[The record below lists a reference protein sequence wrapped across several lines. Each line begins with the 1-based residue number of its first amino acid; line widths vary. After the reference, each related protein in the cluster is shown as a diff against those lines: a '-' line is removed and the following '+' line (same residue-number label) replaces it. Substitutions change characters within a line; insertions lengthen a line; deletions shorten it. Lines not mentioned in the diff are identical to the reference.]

1 MSTSVGTAPQPTQK
15 WKRGPLESVLPVA
28 VMFTA
33 MACFMLPLW
42 YLFVASSKS
51 RGDLTTTPGLWF
63 SHFQLGTNVSDTV
76 NRDGGIFW
84 RWLLNSVLYAGV
96 GAAIGTVIAAMAGY
110 ALAKYEFRGREAIF
124 NTILAGVLVPATA
137 LALPLFLIFA
147 AVGLTNTY
155 WAVLL
160 PSLVS
165 PFGVYLSRIYASASV
180 PDALIE
186 AARLDG
192 VGEFR
197 IFLMMATALMKK
209 IRNSPTPSRRA
220 ASRLDG
226 SGEFRIFFTMAT
238 ALMRPALVT
247 IFLFQF
253 VVIWNN
259 FFLPL
264 IMLVDRKLF
273 PMTLGLYSWN
283 SQTQQDPTLATAVLT
298 GALLS
303 VVPIIAAFL
312 MLQRYWRGGLG
323 AGGVKG

>member
-1 MSTSVGTAPQPTQK
+1 MSTSVGSAPQPTQK

-33 MACFMLPLW
+33 MACFTLPLW
-42 YLFVASSKS
+42 YLFVASSKN

-110 ALAKYEFRGREAIF
+110 ALAKYEFRGREATF

-155 WAVLL
+155 WSVLL

-197 IFLMMATALMKK
+197 IFLMMATALM
-209 IRNSPTPSRRA
+209 
-220 ASRLDG
+220 
-226 SGEFRIFFTMAT
+226 
-238 ALMRPALVT
+238 RPALVT

-273 PMTLGLYSWN
+273 PITLGLYSWN

>member
-1 MSTSVGTAPQPTQK
+1 MGELMSTSVGTAPQPTQK

-33 MACFMLPLW
+33 MACFTLPLW

-110 ALAKYEFRGREAIF
+110 ALAKYEFRGREATF

-155 WAVLL
+155 WSVLL

-197 IFLMMATALMKK
+197 IFLMMATALMK
-209 IRNSPTPSRRA
+209 
-220 ASRLDG
+220 
-226 SGEFRIFFTMAT
+226 
-238 ALMRPALVT
+238 PALVT

>member
-42 YLFVASSKS
+42 YLFVASSKN

-110 ALAKYEFRGREAIF
+110 ALAKYEFRGREATF

-155 WAVLL
+155 WSVLL

-197 IFLMMATALMKK
+197 IFLMMATALMK
-209 IRNSPTPSRRA
+209 
-220 ASRLDG
+220 
-226 SGEFRIFFTMAT
+226 
-238 ALMRPALVT
+238 PALVT

-273 PMTLGLYSWN
+273 PMTLGLTPR
-283 SQTQQDPTLATAVLT
+283 SQQQCSP
-298 GALLS
+298 GHCCRS
-303 VVPIIAAFL
+303 CPSSPPS
-312 MLQRYWRGGLG
+312 
-323 AGGVKG
+323 

>member
-1 MSTSVGTAPQPTQK
+1 MGELMSTSVGTAPQPTQK

-33 MACFMLPLW
+33 MACFTLPLW
-42 YLFVASSKS
+42 YLLVASSKS

-110 ALAKYEFRGREAIF
+110 ALAKYEFRGREATF

-155 WAVLL
+155 WSVLL

-197 IFLMMATALMKK
+197 IFLMMATALMK
-209 IRNSPTPSRRA
+209 
-220 ASRLDG
+220 
-226 SGEFRIFFTMAT
+226 
-238 ALMRPALVT
+238 PALVT

>member
-1 MSTSVGTAPQPTQK
+1 MGELMSTSVGTAPQPTQK

-110 ALAKYEFRGREAIF
+110 ALAKYEFRGREATF

-155 WAVLL
+155 WSVLL

-197 IFLMMATALMKK
+197 IFLMMATALMK
-209 IRNSPTPSRRA
+209 
-220 ASRLDG
+220 
-226 SGEFRIFFTMAT
+226 
-238 ALMRPALVT
+238 PALVT

>member
-42 YLFVASSKS
+42 YLFVASSKN

-110 ALAKYEFRGREAIF
+110 ALAKYEFRGREATF

-147 AVGLTNTY
+147 EVGQTNTY
-155 WAVLL
+155 WSVLL

-197 IFLMMATALMKK
+197 IFLMMATALMK
-209 IRNSPTPSRRA
+209 
-220 ASRLDG
+220 
-226 SGEFRIFFTMAT
+226 
-238 ALMRPALVT
+238 PALVT

>member
-42 YLFVASSKS
+42 YLFVASSKD

-110 ALAKYEFRGREAIF
+110 ALAKYEFRGREATF

-155 WAVLL
+155 WSVLL

-197 IFLMMATALMKK
+197 IFLMMATALMK
-209 IRNSPTPSRRA
+209 
-220 ASRLDG
+220 
-226 SGEFRIFFTMAT
+226 
-238 ALMRPALVT
+238 PALVT

>member
-42 YLFVASSKS
+42 YLFVASSKN

-110 ALAKYEFRGREAIF
+110 ALAKYEFRGREATF

-155 WAVLL
+155 WSVLL

-197 IFLMMATALMKK
+197 IFLMMATALMK
-209 IRNSPTPSRRA
+209 
-220 ASRLDG
+220 
-226 SGEFRIFFTMAT
+226 
-238 ALMRPALVT
+238 PALVT

-273 PMTLGLYSWN
+273 PITLGLYSWN

>member
-1 MSTSVGTAPQPTQK
+1 MSTSVGSAPQPTKK

-33 MACFMLPLW
+33 MACFTLPLW
-42 YLFVASSKS
+42 YLFVASSKN

-110 ALAKYEFRGREAIF
+110 ALAKYEFRGREATF

-155 WAVLL
+155 WSVLL

-197 IFLMMATALMKK
+197 IFLMMATALMK
-209 IRNSPTPSRRA
+209 
-220 ASRLDG
+220 
-226 SGEFRIFFTMAT
+226 
-238 ALMRPALVT
+238 PALVT

>member
-42 YLFVASSKS
+42 YLFVASSKN

-110 ALAKYEFRGREAIF
+110 ALAKYEFRGREATF

-155 WAVLL
+155 WSVLL

-186 AARLDG
+186 SARLDG

-197 IFLMMATALMKK
+197 IFLMMATALMK
-209 IRNSPTPSRRA
+209 
-220 ASRLDG
+220 
-226 SGEFRIFFTMAT
+226 
-238 ALMRPALVT
+238 PALVT

>member
-1 MSTSVGTAPQPTQK
+1 MSTSVGSAPQPTQK

-33 MACFMLPLW
+33 MACFTLPLW
-42 YLFVASSKS
+42 YLFVASSKN

-110 ALAKYEFRGREAIF
+110 ALAKYEFRGREATF

-155 WAVLL
+155 WSVLL

-186 AARLDG
+186 
-192 VGEFR
+192 
-197 IFLMMATALMKK
+197 
-209 IRNSPTPSRRA
+209 
-220 ASRLDG
+220 
-226 SGEFRIFFTMAT
+226 
-238 ALMRPALVT
+238 VT

>member
-1 MSTSVGTAPQPTQK
+1 MGELMSTSVGTAPQPTQK

-33 MACFMLPLW
+33 MACFTLPLW
-42 YLFVASSKS
+42 YLFVASSKN

-110 ALAKYEFRGREAIF
+110 ALAKYEFRGREATF

-155 WAVLL
+155 WSVLL

-197 IFLMMATALMKK
+197 IFLMMATALMK
-209 IRNSPTPSRRA
+209 
-220 ASRLDG
+220 
-226 SGEFRIFFTMAT
+226 
-238 ALMRPALVT
+238 PALVT

>member
-1 MSTSVGTAPQPTQK
+1 MSTSVVPAGSPTQAS
-15 WKRGPLESVLPVA
+15 KRAPLESVLPVA

-42 YLFVASSKS
+42 YLFVASSKD

-63 SHFQLGTNVSDTV
+63 SDFQLGTNISDTV
-76 NRDGGIFW
+76 TRDDGIFW
-84 RWLLNSVLYAGV
+84 KWLLNSVLYAGV

-147 AVGLTNTY
+147 EVGQTNTY
-155 WAVLL
+155 WSVLL

-186 AARLDG
+186 AA
-192 VGEFR
+192 
-197 IFLMMATALMKK
+197 
-209 IRNSPTPSRRA
+209 
-220 ASRLDG
+220 RLDG

-264 IMLVDRKLF
+264 IMLVDRELF
-273 PMTLGLYSWN
+273 PMTLGLYAWN

-298 GALLS
+298 GSLLS

>member
-1 MSTSVGTAPQPTQK
+1 MGELMSTSVGTAPQPTQK

-33 MACFMLPLW
+33 MACFTLPLW
-42 YLFVASSKS
+42 YLFVASSKN

-155 WAVLL
+155 WSVLL

-197 IFLMMATALMKK
+197 IFLMMATALMK
-209 IRNSPTPSRRA
+209 
-220 ASRLDG
+220 
-226 SGEFRIFFTMAT
+226 
-238 ALMRPALVT
+238 PALVT

>member
-197 IFLMMATALMKK
+197 IFLMMATALMK
-209 IRNSPTPSRRA
+209 
-220 ASRLDG
+220 
-226 SGEFRIFFTMAT
+226 
-238 ALMRPALVT
+238 PALVT

>member
-42 YLFVASSKS
+42 YLFVASSKN
-51 RGDLTTTPGLWF
+51 RGELTTTPGLWF

-110 ALAKYEFRGREAIF
+110 ALAKYEFRGREATF

-155 WAVLL
+155 WSVLL

-197 IFLMMATALMKK
+197 IFLMMATALMK
-209 IRNSPTPSRRA
+209 
-220 ASRLDG
+220 
-226 SGEFRIFFTMAT
+226 
-238 ALMRPALVT
+238 PALVT

>member
-42 YLFVASSKS
+42 YLFVASSKN

-110 ALAKYEFRGREAIF
+110 ALAKYEFRGREATF

-155 WAVLL
+155 WSVLL

-197 IFLMMATALMKK
+197 IFLM
-209 IRNSPTPSRRA
+209 
-220 ASRLDG
+220 
-226 SGEFRIFFTMAT
+226 MAT

>member
-1 MSTSVGTAPQPTQK
+1 MSTATALSGRPT
-15 WKRGPLESVLPVA
+15 RTPRRAPFDSVLMVA

-33 MACFMLPLW
+33 MACFLLPLW
-42 YLFVASSKS
+42 YLFVASSKD

-63 SHFQLGTNVSDTV
+63 SDFQLGANVSDTV
-76 NRDGGIFW
+76 TRDGGIFW

-96 GAAIGTVIAAMAGY
+96 GAAIGTAVATMAGY
-110 ALAKYEFRGREAIF
+110 ALAKYAFRGREAIF

-147 AVGLTNTY
+147 EVGMTNTY
-155 WAVLL
+155 WSVLL
-160 PSLVS
+160 PSVVS
-165 PFGVYLSRIYASASV
+165 PFGVYLSRIYAASSV

-186 AARLDG
+186 A
-192 VGEFR
+192 
-197 IFLMMATALMKK
+197 M
-209 IRNSPTPSRRA
+209 
-220 ASRLDG
+220 RLDG
-226 SGEFRIFFTMAT
+226 SGEFRIFYNMAK

-247 IFLFQF
+247 IFLFQI

-264 IMLVDRKLF
+264 IMLVDRELF
-273 PMTLGLYSWN
+273 PITLGLYAWN

-298 GALLS
+298 GSLLS

>member
-33 MACFMLPLW
+33 MACFTLPLW
-42 YLFVASSKS
+42 YLFVASSKN

-110 ALAKYEFRGREAIF
+110 ALAKYEFRGREATF

-155 WAVLL
+155 WSVLL

-197 IFLMMATALMKK
+197 IFLMMATALMK
-209 IRNSPTPSRRA
+209 
-220 ASRLDG
+220 
-226 SGEFRIFFTMAT
+226 
-238 ALMRPALVT
+238 PALVT

-273 PMTLGLYSWN
+273 PITLGLYSWN

>member
-1 MSTSVGTAPQPTQK
+1 MGELMSTSVGTAPQPTQK

-42 YLFVASSKS
+42 YLFVASSKN

-110 ALAKYEFRGREAIF
+110 ALAKYEFRGREATF

-155 WAVLL
+155 WSVLL

-197 IFLMMATALMKK
+197 IFLMMATALMK
-209 IRNSPTPSRRA
+209 
-220 ASRLDG
+220 
-226 SGEFRIFFTMAT
+226 
-238 ALMRPALVT
+238 PALVT

>member
-42 YLFVASSKS
+42 YLFVASSKN

-110 ALAKYEFRGREAIF
+110 ALAKYEFRGREATF

-155 WAVLL
+155 WSVLL

-197 IFLMMATALMKK
+197 IFLMMATALMK
-209 IRNSPTPSRRA
+209 
-220 ASRLDG
+220 
-226 SGEFRIFFTMAT
+226 
-238 ALMRPALVT
+238 PALVT

>member
-1 MSTSVGTAPQPTQK
+1 MSTSVGTAPQTTQK

-155 WAVLL
+155 WSVLL
-160 PSLVS
+160 PSVVS

-197 IFLMMATALMKK
+197 IFLMMATALMK
-209 IRNSPTPSRRA
+209 
-220 ASRLDG
+220 
-226 SGEFRIFFTMAT
+226 
-238 ALMRPALVT
+238 PALVT

>member
-42 YLFVASSKS
+42 YLFVASSKN

-84 RWLLNSVLYAGV
+84 RGLLNSVLYAGV

-110 ALAKYEFRGREAIF
+110 ALAKYEFRGREATF

-155 WAVLL
+155 WSVLL

-197 IFLMMATALMKK
+197 IFLMMATALMK
-209 IRNSPTPSRRA
+209 
-220 ASRLDG
+220 
-226 SGEFRIFFTMAT
+226 
-238 ALMRPALVT
+238 PALVT

>member
-1 MSTSVGTAPQPTQK
+1 MSTSVGSAPQPTQK

-33 MACFMLPLW
+33 MACFTLPLW
-42 YLFVASSKS
+42 YLFVASSKN

-96 GAAIGTVIAAMAGY
+96 GAAIGTVIAVMAGY
-110 ALAKYEFRGREAIF
+110 ALAKYEFRGREATF

-155 WAVLL
+155 WSVLL

-165 PFGVYLSRIYASASV
+165 PFGVYLSRISASASA

-197 IFLMMATALMKK
+197 IFLMMATALMK
-209 IRNSPTPSRRA
+209 
-220 ASRLDG
+220 
-226 SGEFRIFFTMAT
+226 
-238 ALMRPALVT
+238 PALVT

>member
-1 MSTSVGTAPQPTQK
+1 MSTSVGSAPQPTQK

-33 MACFMLPLW
+33 MACFTLPLW
-42 YLFVASSKS
+42 YLFVASSKN

-110 ALAKYEFRGREAIF
+110 ALAKYEFRGREATF

-155 WAVLL
+155 WSVLL

-197 IFLMMATALMKK
+197 IFLMMATALM
-209 IRNSPTPSRRA
+209 
-220 ASRLDG
+220 
-226 SGEFRIFFTMAT
+226 
-238 ALMRPALVT
+238 RPALVT
-247 IFLFQF
+247 IFLFQ
-253 VVIWNN
+253 VRRHLEQLLPAAHHAGRPKAVPDDAGPV
-259 FFLPL
+259 FLEFSDPAGPHARNSSAHRGTAVGRAHHRRL
-264 IMLVDRKLF
+264 LDAAAILARRTGCWWRQGMIRTGK
-273 PMTLGLYSWN
+273 PGLSK
-283 SQTQQDPTLATAVLT
+283 PATA
-298 GALLS
+298 
-303 VVPIIAAFL
+303 
-312 MLQRYWRGGLG
+312 
-323 AGGVKG
+323 

>member
-63 SHFQLGTNVSDTV
+63 SDFQLGTNVSDTV

-84 RWLLNSVLYAGV
+84 RWLGNSVLYAGV

-110 ALAKYEFRGREAIF
+110 ALAKYEFRGREATF

-155 WAVLL
+155 WSVLL

-197 IFLMMATALMKK
+197 IFLMMATALMK
-209 IRNSPTPSRRA
+209 
-220 ASRLDG
+220 
-226 SGEFRIFFTMAT
+226 
-238 ALMRPALVT
+238 PALVT

>member
-1 MSTSVGTAPQPTQK
+1 MGELMSTSVGTAPQPTQK

-33 MACFMLPLW
+33 MACFTLPLW
-42 YLFVASSKS
+42 YLLVASSKN

-110 ALAKYEFRGREAIF
+110 ALAKYEFRGREATF

-155 WAVLL
+155 WSVLL

-197 IFLMMATALMKK
+197 IFLMMATALMK
-209 IRNSPTPSRRA
+209 
-220 ASRLDG
+220 
-226 SGEFRIFFTMAT
+226 
-238 ALMRPALVT
+238 PALVT

>member
-1 MSTSVGTAPQPTQK
+1 MSTSVGSAPQPTQK

-110 ALAKYEFRGREAIF
+110 ALAKYEFRGREATF

-155 WAVLL
+155 WSVLL

-197 IFLMMATALMKK
+197 IFLMMATALMK
-209 IRNSPTPSRRA
+209 
-220 ASRLDG
+220 
-226 SGEFRIFFTMAT
+226 
-238 ALMRPALVT
+238 PALVT

>member
-1 MSTSVGTAPQPTQK
+1 MSTSVGSAPQPTQK

-42 YLFVASSKS
+42 YLFVASSKN

-110 ALAKYEFRGREAIF
+110 ALAKYEFRGREATF

-155 WAVLL
+155 WSVLL

-197 IFLMMATALMKK
+197 IFLMMATALMK
-209 IRNSPTPSRRA
+209 
-220 ASRLDG
+220 
-226 SGEFRIFFTMAT
+226 
-238 ALMRPALVT
+238 PALVT

>member
-1 MSTSVGTAPQPTQK
+1 MGRRVSTRAPVAPAGQSPRSS
-15 WKRGPLESVLPVA
+15 KRTPLDSVLPVA

-33 MACFMLPLW
+33 TACFMLPLW
-42 YLFVASSKS
+42 YLFVASSKDS
-51 RGDLTTTPGLWF
+51 GDLATTPGLWF
-63 SHFQLGTNVSDTV
+63 SDFQLGTNISDTV
-76 NRDGGIFW
+76 SREDGIFW
-84 RWLLNSVLYAGV
+84 TWLFNSVLYAGV
-96 GAAIGTVIAAMAGY
+96 GAAIGTVIASMAGY

-147 AVGLTNTY
+147 EVGMTNTY
-155 WAVLL
+155 WSVLL

-165 PFGVYLSRIYASASV
+165 PFGVYLSRIYAQASV

-192 VGEFR
+192 
-197 IFLMMATALMKK
+197 
-209 IRNSPTPSRRA
+209 
-220 ASRLDG
+220 
-226 SGEFRIFFTMAT
+226 SGEYRIFFTMAT
-238 ALMRPALVT
+238 ALMKPALVT

-264 IMLVDRKLF
+264 IMLVDRDLF
-273 PMTLGLYSWN
+273 PMTLGLYTWN
-283 SQTQQDPTLATAVLT
+283 SQIQQDPTLTAAVLT
-298 GALLS
+298 GSLLS

-312 MLQRYWRGGLG
+312 MLQRYWRSGLG

>member
-42 YLFVASSKS
+42 YLFVASSKN

-84 RWLLNSVLYAGV
+84 RWLLNSVTYAGV

-110 ALAKYEFRGREAIF
+110 ALAKYEFRGREATF

-155 WAVLL
+155 WSVLL

-197 IFLMMATALMKK
+197 IFLMMATALMK
-209 IRNSPTPSRRA
+209 
-220 ASRLDG
+220 
-226 SGEFRIFFTMAT
+226 
-238 ALMRPALVT
+238 PALVT

>member
-1 MSTSVGTAPQPTQK
+1 MSTSVGSAPQPTQK

-42 YLFVASSKS
+42 YLFVASSKN

-110 ALAKYEFRGREAIF
+110 ALAKYEFRGREATF

-155 WAVLL
+155 WSVLL

-197 IFLMMATALMKK
+197 IFLM
-209 IRNSPTPSRRA
+209 
-220 ASRLDG
+220 
-226 SGEFRIFFTMAT
+226 MAT

>member
-33 MACFMLPLW
+33 MACFTLPLW
-42 YLFVASSKS
+42 YLFVASSKN

-110 ALAKYEFRGREAIF
+110 ALAKYEFRGREATF

-155 WAVLL
+155 WSVLL

-197 IFLMMATALMKK
+197 IFLMMATALMK
-209 IRNSPTPSRRA
+209 
-220 ASRLDG
+220 
-226 SGEFRIFFTMAT
+226 
-238 ALMRPALVT
+238 PALVT

>member
-1 MSTSVGTAPQPTQK
+1 MPDEMQDTVLDREPEITPDLVAAHGLKPDEYARILELIGRVPTLTDIN
-15 WKRGPLESVLPVA
+15 GVVH
-28 VMFTA
+28 TN
-33 MACFMLPLW
+33 
-42 YLFVASSKS
+42 

-155 WAVLL
+155 WSVLL

-197 IFLMMATALMKK
+197 IFLMMATALMK
-209 IRNSPTPSRRA
+209 
-220 ASRLDG
+220 
-226 SGEFRIFFTMAT
+226 
-238 ALMRPALVT
+238 PALVT

>member
-1 MSTSVGTAPQPTQK
+1 MSAQLAPPARTAQSA
-15 WKRGPLESVLPVA
+15 RRVPLESVLPVA

-33 MACFMLPLW
+33 AACFMLPLW
-42 YLFVASSKS
+42 YLFVASSKD
-51 RGDLTTTPGLWF
+51 RADLTTTPGLWF
-63 SHFQLGTNVSDTV
+63 SDFQLGANVADTV
-76 NRDGGIFW
+76 TRDGGIFW
-84 RWLLNSVLYAGV
+84 SWLLNSLLYAGV

-147 AVGLTNTY
+147 EVGLTNTY
-155 WAVLL
+155 WSVLL

-165 PFGVYLSRIYASASV
+165 PFGVYLSRIYATASV

-192 VGEFR
+192 
-197 IFLMMATALMKK
+197 
-209 IRNSPTPSRRA
+209 
-220 ASRLDG
+220 
-226 SGEFRIFFTMAT
+226 SGEFRICYMMTV
-238 ALMRPALVT
+238 ALLKPALVT

-264 IMLVDRKLF
+264 IMLVDRDLF
-273 PMTLGLYSWN
+273 PMTLGLYAWN
-283 SQTQQDPTLATAVLT
+283 SQIQQDPTLASAVLT
-298 GALLS
+298 GSFLS
-303 VVPIIAAFL
+303 IVPIIAAFL
-312 MLQRYWRGGLG
+312 MLQRYWRSGLG

>member
-1 MSTSVGTAPQPTQK
+1 MGELMSTSVGTAPQPTQK

-33 MACFMLPLW
+33 MACFTLPLW
-42 YLFVASSKS
+42 YLLVASSKS

-110 ALAKYEFRGREAIF
+110 ALAKYEFRGREATF

-197 IFLMMATALMKK
+197 IFLMMATALMK
-209 IRNSPTPSRRA
+209 
-220 ASRLDG
+220 
-226 SGEFRIFFTMAT
+226 
-238 ALMRPALVT
+238 PALVT

>member
-33 MACFMLPLW
+33 MACFTLPLW
-42 YLFVASSKS
+42 YLFVASSKN

-155 WAVLL
+155 WSVLL

-197 IFLMMATALMKK
+197 IFLMMATALMK
-209 IRNSPTPSRRA
+209 
-220 ASRLDG
+220 
-226 SGEFRIFFTMAT
+226 
-238 ALMRPALVT
+238 PALVT